1 MDHQRQE
8 ILGDLLLKWEDL
20 YTRGQDTPAVEL
32 AREYPEL
39 AAELAERIK
48 ALKATAWF
56 DEPPPEDDPA
66 DVVPGTAKPRT
77 LARRYR
83 LDELIAL
90 GGFAEV
96 WRAYDQKLQRAVAI
110 KIPKATRVDSADSF
124 MAEARRVARLRH
136 SGIVPVHD
144 VGLDGD
150 RVFIVAE
157 FMDGGSLADRLS
169 KGRVDQQQVI
179 GWIARI
185 ADALDYAHINGVIH
199 RDVKPAN
206 ILINHHDEA
215 LLGDFGIAQSAH
227 KTGTF
232 DPSIGT
238 LRYMAPEQLE
248 GRPITPVSDVYSL
261 AVVLHESLTGR
272 IPFSSD
278 IPNVIRQEITRG
290 ISKQVSQ
297 QLPDAVA
304 DVCRKALSRNP
315 QERHSSAAHF
325 AADLRKAVAAPLVPP
340 KRTWWPIALAVITC
354 LSVSGIWFGTQR
366 DIPRAKEVPPATAHV
381 QPPTAVESRI
391 EIPDVKP
398 ITDAVQDMTGPQG
411 IAADIKRMTS
421 AIVRQHDGPPK
432 DLVFV
437 EGGDLPDDSE
447 LAGTAV
453 SPFMISPVETT
464 WGEWK
469 KVLEFGKTKGYRWAT
484 KGSGSASDHPVHS
497 VSWFDAL
504 KWCNARSEME
514 GLTPVYLFGGGPY
527 RADDNMPTIDPQA
540 NGYRLPTEAEWE
552 WAARGGKVSRGY
564 EYSGSDDLNDVG
576 WYDGNSM
583 DAAVKLANIRG
594 TWPVGQKQSNE
605 LGLYDMSGNVMEWCW
620 DTDDSPHIR
629 GGGWHFYSS
638 PACRV
643 ADRSINRKPTT
654 VDIFIGFR
662 VARNAPQP

>member
-1 MDHQRQE
+1 MA
-8 ILGDLLLKWEDL
+8 DLLLTWEDL
-20 YTRGQDTPAVEL
+20 YTRGHDTPAAEL
-32 AREYPEL
+32 AREHPEL

-56 DEPPPEDDPA
+56 DEPPPDENPA
-66 DVVPGTAKPRT
+66 DLVPGNTAKPRT
-77 LARRYR
+77 LAQRYR

-96 WRAYDQKLQRAVAI
+96 WRAYDQQLQRAVAI
-110 KIPKATRVDSADSF
+110 KIPKATRGNSADSL

-144 VGLDGD
+144 VGLDDD
-150 RVFIVAE
+150 RVFIVSE
-157 FMDGGSLADRLS
+157 FMDGGSLADRLA

-227 KTGTF
+227 KTGTLA
-232 DPSIGT
+232 PSIGT

-248 GRPITPVSDVYSL
+248 GRPVTPSSDVSSL

-272 IPFSSD
+272 SPFSSD
-278 IPNVIRQEITRG
+278 DPNVIRREITRG
-290 ISKQVSQ
+290 ISSQVSH

-304 DVCRKALSRNP
+304 AVCRKALSRNP

-325 AADLRKAVAAPLVPP
+325 AADLRRAVAPPIVPLT
-340 KRTWWPIALAVITC
+340 RSWWPMALAALACMTAG
-354 LSVSGIWFGTQR
+354 SVWLATR
-366 DIPRAKEVPPATAHV
+366 DTSRVRRGPPATAPAH
-381 QPPTAVESRI
+381 PTKPVESPI
-391 EIPDVKP
+391 TIPDVKP
-398 ITDAVQDMTGPQG
+398 ITDAVQDLTGPQG
-411 IAADIKRMTS
+411 VAANIKRMTD
-421 AIVRQHDGPPK
+421 AIIRQHDVPTK
-432 DLVFV
+432 DLVLV
-437 EGGDLPDDSE
+437 EGGELPEDSD

-453 SPFMISPVETT
+453 MTFMIAPVETT
-464 WGEWK
+464 WGEWR
-469 KVLEFGKTKGYRWAT
+469 KVWEFGKKNGYRWPT
-484 KGSGSASDHPVHS
+484 KGSGSASDDPVHS

-514 GLTPVYLFGGGPY
+514 GLSPVYLHEGSTY
-527 RADDNMPTIDPQA
+527 RSDDHTPTVDPRA
-540 NGYRLPTEAEWE
+540 TGYRLPTEAEWE
-552 WAARGGKVSRGY
+552 WAARGGKLSRGF
-564 EYSGSDDLNDVG
+564 EYSGSDNLNDVG
-576 WYDGNSM
+576 WHDGNSM

-594 TWPVGQKQSNE
+594 TWPVGQKQPNE

-620 DTDDSPHIR
+620 DTNDSPPLR
-629 GGGWHFYSS
+629 GGGWHVSGS

-643 ADRSINRKPTT
+643 ADRSIHRTPTT
-654 VDIFIGFR
+654 VDISIGVR
-662 VARNAPQP
+662 VARNASQP